1 MKRVN
6 NNYQCVNVTT
16 ETYTGKEQSP
26 KGIGFSAIG
35 FDIGF
40 EKEGVDKQ
48 LWVVQMKNNKKVWFR
63 KSGMPKVTHEEPLIT
78 INEVNND
85 NSSDNQNLD
94 NEISE
99 KDSDIINSSTSIAAI
114 TSMTSIS
121 APKVTTK
128 ATTKATSKVAT
139 KEAAKSN
146 NETKEDSK
154 KTDFNIFYKYYSNK
168 LKDEN
173 KEKGLNKKPKE
184 IQEETY
190 SEWNRIKKNKE
201 ELSELLLLIN
211 NKT

>member
-85 NSSDNQNLD
+85 NSSDNQNIN
-94 NEISE
+94 NELSE
-99 KDSDIINSSTSIAAI
+99 KDYDIINSSTSIATI
-114 TSMTSIS
+114 TSMTPIS

-146 NETKEDSK
+146 SETKEDSK

>member
-6 NNYQCVNVTT
+6 NNYQCLNVTT

-63 KSGMPKVTHEEPLIT
+63 KSGMPKVIHEEPLIT
-78 INEVNND
+78 IHENIIHESINNFNDNKFIDNHNKSIDNDNKSIDNDNKSIDNDNKSINND
-85 NSSDNQNLD
+85 NY
-94 NEISE
+94 
-99 KDSDIINSSTSIAAI
+99 
-114 TSMTSIS
+114 
-121 APKVTTK
+121 
-128 ATTKATSKVAT
+128 
-139 KEAAKSN
+139 N
-146 NETKEDSK
+146 NETENTSFKLSSITSLNNNKETK

-190 SEWNRIKKNKE
+190 CEWNRIKKNKD
-201 ELSELLLLIN
+201 ELTELLLLIN